1 MQMEVEF
8 PPSLNFSNKRS
19 RSSSPA
25 PHERPTKRLFLN
37 HAESEAFNG
46 FDHTPPMSLSGSS
59 RNGSRQPSEDW
70 VRQANDLRIDSPLMT
85 DPMNEALQ
93 GTIVERYP
101 ITDEDVMMDVAMIS
115 SQQMKEDDEPP
126 SIPTSASVILP
137 PPFLAE
143 TPLAQ
148 QDSSLLA
155 VPSVP
160 RFQPQGDPKPRPRMT
175 MGPRAGCEKCQLGVK
190 GHWMHL
196 S

>member
-1 MQMEVEF
+1 MQMEVEH

-25 PHERPTKRLFLN
+25 SHERPTKRLFLN
-37 HAESEAFNG
+37 HAESEALHG

-59 RNGSRQPSEDW
+59 PNGSRQPSEDW
-70 VRQANDLRIDSPLMT
+70 VRQANDLRIDSPRIT
-85 DPMNEALQ
+85 DTMNEALQ
-93 GTIVERYP
+93 GTIAERYP
-101 ITDEDVMMDVAMIS
+101 ITDEDVMMDVATIS
-115 SQQMKEDDEPP
+115 SQPMKEDAEPL
-126 SIPTSASVILP
+126 SSEGAVLP
-137 PPFLAE
+137 LLFHAE
-143 TPLAQ
+143 VPLAQ
-148 QDSSLLA
+148 QGPSLLV

-160 RFQPQGDPKPRPRMT
+160 RFQPQGDPKPKPRMT